1 MTAEARGIG
10 SQELELQM
18 VVSKLNWVMGTR
30 PGSSVEKP
38 ELLTAESSLQPLR
51 GYFFFLNEHLIISLI
66 LLLFKT

>member
-18 VVSKLNWVMGTR
+18 VVSHLTWVLGTR

-38 ELLTAESSLQPLR
+38 ELLTAESSLSPI
-51 GYFFFLNEHLIISLI
+51 LNI
-66 LLLFKT
+66 LN